1 MTKLQHEMTR
11 PNVWHTVVTTIGQI
25 FRWIPPIYFIFAAMM
40 IGIGLTNPNFFSHH
54 RNMLNLLLQ
63 AAPLAIL
70 AAGQLYVIVSGS
82 FDLSVGSIITFVVLG
97 SSILLSGNPDAT
109 YWVILMM
116 LGIGVGVGL
125 LNGAITHYLKVPSI
139 ITTLGMMLTIKGA
152 ALLWSGGAPRGSL
165 PPAFRV
171 FGRDRMEKFLI
182 WERFPYAV
190 LILIGI
196 GIIATLLLHKTNF
209 GKQVYAVGDNPR
221 AAALAG
227 INVPLVRMTCF
238 ALSGLFAAIAGVLLG
253 GFSGVSNQVG
263 DGYELRAIT
272 AVVLGGARLLGGRG
286 GMPEA
291 IMGAISLQ
299 ALFTLLN
306 NLGLPQPLREAVQ
319 AVILITAAAYA
330 VLRERRKA

>member
-1 MTKLQHEMTR
+1 MTKMQHEITQ
-11 PNVWHTVVTTIGQI
+11 PNAWRTVVTAIRQI
-25 FRWIPPIYFIFAAMM
+25 FRWVPPIYFIFAVIM
-40 IGIGLTNPNFFSHH
+40 IGIGLSNANFFTHH
-54 RNMLNLLLQ
+54 RHTLNLLLQ
-63 AAPLAIL
+63 AAPLAVL
-70 AAGQLYVIVSGS
+70 AAGQLFVIVSGG
-82 FDLSVGSIITFVVLG
+82 FDLSVGSTITFVVLG
-97 SSILLSGNPDAT
+97 SSIMLSSNPDAT
-109 YWVILMM
+109 YWVIAMM
-116 LGIGVGVGL
+116 LGIGIVVGIF
-125 LNGAITHYLKVPSI
+125 NGAVTHYLKVPSI

-165 PPAFRV
+165 PAAFRV
-171 FGRDRMEKFLI
+171 FGRDRMDKFLI

-190 LILIGI
+190 LILVGI
-196 GIIATLLLHKTNF
+196 GIVATLLLHRTNF

-227 INVPLVRMTCF
+227 INVSLVRMSCF
-238 ALSGLFAAIAGVLLG
+238 ALCGLFAAIAGVLLG

-291 IMGAISLQ
+291 IMGAITLQ

-319 AVILITAAAYA
+319 AVILISAAAYA
-330 VLRERRKA
+330 VWRERRKA